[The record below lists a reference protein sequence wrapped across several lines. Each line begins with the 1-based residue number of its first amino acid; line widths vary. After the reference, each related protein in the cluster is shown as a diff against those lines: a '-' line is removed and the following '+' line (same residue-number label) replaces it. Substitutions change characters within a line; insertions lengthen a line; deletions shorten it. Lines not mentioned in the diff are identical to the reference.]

1 MTIQWFPGHMAK
13 ARREVTEKLKL
24 VDIVMELVDARLP
37 LSSRNPMMD
46 EIVQHK
52 PRLVLLNKAD
62 LADPRITDQWVKYFR
77 AKGLDALPINA
88 IKGEGLPKA
97 AAEAKRLFE
106 PKMEAMRKKGIRP
119 RATRAMILGIPN
131 VGKSSLINRM
141 AKKTIAKTGDRP
153 GVTQA
158 QQWIKVGKDFEL
170 LDTPGILWPKFEDPE
185 VGLRLASTGAI
196 KEEILDT
203 EPVAIYIVKL
213 MNSRYKNVLE
223 SRYNIESLPE
233 DPREAMEAIG
243 RKRGFLRQGNVVD
256 MEATWKL
263 LIREFRGGQFGRISL
278 ESPQDL
284 PVEEVEAAEE
294 APVAAVSE
302 APVAEEAEAH
312 AETTTVE

>member
-37 LSSRNPMMD
+37 LSSRNPMLD

-52 PRLVLLNKAD
+52 PRLILLNKAD
-62 LADPRITDQWVKYFR
+62 LADTRVTDQWVKYFR
-77 AKGLDALPINA
+77 SQGLDSLPINA

-97 AAEAKRLFE
+97 AAEAKRLFA
-106 PKMEAMRKKGIRP
+106 PKMEAMMKKGIRP

-170 LDTPGILWPKFEDPE
+170 LDTPGILWPKFEDPL
-185 VGLRLASTGAI
+185 VGLRLAATGAI

-203 EPVAIYIVKL
+203 EPVALFIVEL
-213 MNSRYKNVLE
+213 MNERYKGILE
-223 SRYNIESLPE
+223 SRYNIENLPV
-233 DPREAMEAIG
+233 DPREAIEAIG
-243 RKRGFLRQGNVVD
+243 RKRGFLRQGNTVD
-256 MEATWKL
+256 LEAAWKL
-263 LIREFRGGQFGRISL
+263 LIREFRGGQYGRISL
-278 ESPQDL
+278 ESPLELQVAAEAT
-284 PVEEVEAAEE
+284 PEETHVEE
-294 APVAAVSE
+294 S
-302 APVAEEAEAH
+302 
-312 AETTTVE
+312 TTVE

>member
-97 AAEAKRLFE
+97 AAEAKRLFA
-106 PKMEAMRKKGIRP
+106 PKIEAMAKKGIRP

-170 LDTPGILWPKFEDPE
+170 LDTPGILWPKFEDQQ
-185 VGLRLASTGAI
+185 VGLRLAATGAI

-203 EPVAIYIVKL
+203 EPVAIFIVKL
-213 MNSRYKNVLE
+213 MNELYKGVLE
-223 SRYNIESLPE
+223 SRYNLESLPE
-233 DPREAMEAIG
+233 DPREAIEAIG

-256 MEATWKL
+256 LEATWKL

-278 ESPQDL
+278 ENPNELKEQ
-284 PVEEVEAAEE
+284 VEEQVQPEQKQVQEE
-294 APVAAVSE
+294 ATP
-302 APVAEEAEAH
+302 EE
-312 AETTTVE
+312 TTVE

>member
-37 LSSRNPMMD
+37 LSSRNPMMN

-52 PRLVLLNKAD
+52 PRLILLNKAD
-62 LADPRITDQWVKYFR
+62 LADPRVTDQWVRYF
-77 AKGLDALPINA
+77 ADQGLDAVPINA

-97 AAEAKRLFE
+97 ANEAKRLFA

-170 LDTPGILWPKFEDPE
+170 LDTPGILWPKFEDPL
-185 VGLRLASTGAI
+185 VGLRLAASGAI

-203 EPVAIYIVKL
+203 EPVAIFIVQF
-213 MNSRYKNVLE
+213 MHERYPGVLE
-223 SRYNIESLPE
+223 ARFNLESLPE
-233 DPREAMEAIG
+233 DPRAALEEIG
-243 RKRGFLRQGNVVD
+243 RKRGYLRVGNTID
-256 MEATWKL
+256 METTWKL
-263 LIREFRGGQFGRISL
+263 MIREFRGGQFGRLSL
-278 ESPQDL
+278 ERPDEF
-284 PVEEVEAAEE
+284 PTDENEEENEQENA
-294 APVAAVSE
+294 
-302 APVAEEAEAH
+302 
-312 AETTTVE
+312 TTV

>member
-62 LADPRITDQWVKYFR
+62 LADPRVTDQWVKYFR
-77 AKGLDALPINA
+77 AQGLDALPINA

-97 AAEAKRLFE
+97 AAEAKRLFA
-106 PKMEAMRKKGIRP
+106 PKLEAMAKKGIRP

-153 GVTQA
+153 GVTQD

-170 LDTPGILWPKFEDPE
+170 LDTPGILWPKFEDQR
-185 VGLRLASTGAI
+185 VGLRLAATGAI

-203 EPVAIYIVKL
+203 EPVAIYIVQL
-213 MNSRYKNVLE
+213 MNERYRGVLE
-223 SRYNIESLPE
+223 SRYNLESLPD
-233 DPREAMEAIG
+233 DPREAIETIG

-263 LIREFRGGQFGRISL
+263 LIREFRGGQFGRLSL
-278 ESPQDL
+278 ESPSEL
-284 PVEEVEAAEE
+284 EAEE
-294 APVAAVSE
+294 AVETEEEIQQEAAV
-302 APVAEEAEAH
+302 PEE
-312 AETTTVE
+312 TTVE